1 MDLPLDLL
9 YTKEHEWVKLDG
21 TTATVGIT
29 DYAQSSLGDIV
40 YVELP
45 KPGASLEQFAQMGV
59 IESVKAV
66 SDIYAPVGGTIVEIN
81 GDAENDPA
89 KVNSEPYTGGWLVK
103 IKLADASQAK
113 NLLDAAGYQKVV
125 DAAAG

>member
-1 MDLPLDLL
+1 MDLPADLL

-21 TTATVGIT
+21 ATAIVGIT

-40 YVELP
+40 YVEMP
-45 KPGASLEQFAQMGV
+45 KPGAAVEQFNQMGV

-66 SDIYAPVGGTIVEIN
+66 SDIFAPLSGTIAEVN
-81 GDAENDPA
+81 GDVENDPA
-89 KVNSEPYTGGWLVK
+89 KVNSEPYVGGWLVK
-103 IKLADASQAK
+103 ITLADAAQTK
-113 NLLDAAGYQKVV
+113 NLLDAAAYQKVV